1 MSPLAPLPVGLNGLA
16 LAWES
21 VAALLGALVAGLA
34 AGAFLRV
41 RSGRRAPPEAISPER
56 ERELE
61 SLSRI
66 AAELART
73 SDVEGVAR
81 ALLDE
86 ISSLFAVGFV
96 ALTFVSDDAREG
108 AGFLA
113 RKRGKD
119 VDWWPSV
126 RVDLEREPS
135 GIASAVHS
143 AASFTV
149 YDVATSTKVS
159 SRLAKEVDAKSAA
172 FVPLISDSGVIAVIS
187 VATTD
192 EQRVFSVDDLGVMQ
206 TLASE
211 ATIALERTRSA
222 LALGEALARER
233 LLSDISRRLRTE
245 LDLDAALTAT
255 VEEAGRA
262 LGAARCFVRLGDY
275 DGNLPVIAHW
285 HAARATPL
293 GLETDRLPGSNLAA
307 RTRGT
312 VVVGDLDA
320 APELLDPSLGGL
332 DRLRALGTRALVSTP
347 IVVEDRT
354 IGVLTAH
361 RDTAGAWSRG
371 DVLLDCAS
379 TRSAG
384 PER

>member
-1 MSPLAPLPVGLNGLA
+1 MPRAR
-16 LAWES
+16 
-21 VAALLGALVAGLA
+21 
-34 AGAFLRV
+34 FLRA
-41 RSGRRAPPEAISPER
+41 RSVRRAQPGSISPER

-61 SLSRI
+61 SLRRI
-66 AAELART
+66 ATELART

-86 ISSLFAVGFV
+86 ISALFSVGFV

-126 RVDLEREPS
+126 RVDLEHEPS
-135 GIASAVHS
+135 GIASAVRD
-143 AASFTV
+143 ATSFTI
-149 YDVATSTKVS
+149 YDAAGSPKVS
-159 SRLAKEVDAKSAA
+159 ARLTNEVGAKSAA

-192 EQRVFSVDDLGVMQ
+192 EQRVFSPDDLGVMQ

-211 ATIALERTRSA
+211 ATIALERTRSS

-233 LLSDISRRLRTE
+233 LLSGISRRLRTE

-262 LGAARCFVRLGDY
+262 LGASRCFVRLGDF
-275 DGNLPVIAHW
+275 DGELPVIAQW
-285 HAARATPL
+285 HAAGARPL
-293 GLETDRLPGSNLAA
+293 GEDADRLAVFESRCAQ
-307 RTRGT
+307 
-312 VVVGDLDA
+312 
-320 APELLDPSLGGL
+320 
-332 DRLRALGTRALVSTP
+332 
-347 IVVEDRT
+347 
-354 IGVLTAH
+354 AH
-361 RDTAGAWSRG
+361 NRRRRRPRRRRRSSRSRRSA
-371 DVLLDCAS
+371 AS
-379 TRSAG
+379 TRCARSARVPSCRRRSSSRTG
-384 PER
+384 RSACSPRTATRRARGAAATCCSSRRSRRKRG